1 MGKTA
6 RCIKIIQILSCRD
19 LVNTNELADILEINP
34 RNIKEYIK
42 ELELCGYKIYS
53 VTGKNGGY
61 KLDKSETIPSLHL
74 TVDDKK
80 EIMMGI
86 DFMRSSNYPNYL
98 NFEDVM
104 SRITSS
110 ISLTNITPINVY
122 DRFPLNADKK
132 ELQKT
137 YNILVEAENEQLK
150 CKIAYVNSANYKKEH
165 MIHPYKTYFYN
176 GAWFV
181 LAYNETINEFGYFK
195 LNRIE
200 EILITRNHFTR
211 MKTYNENDFLDSFG
225 MRQNGEYY
233 SVELEFKDLYQ
244 AISERTYGKNQRVEI
259 VDNHTTILKCQMQNK
274 DIIKSFV
281 LGFGS
286 KCRVLYPEW
295 LKEAVKEEINSI
307 KGIYEE

>member
-1 MGKTA
+1 
-6 RCIKIIQILSCRD
+6 
-19 LVNTNELADILEINP
+19 
-34 RNIKEYIK
+34 
-42 ELELCGYKIYS
+42 
-53 VTGKNGGY
+53 
-61 KLDKSETIPSLHL
+61 
-74 TVDDKK
+74 
-80 EIMMGI
+80 
-86 DFMRSSNYPNYL
+86 
-98 NFEDVM
+98 M

-137 YNILVEAENEQLK
+137 YNILSEAENEQLK
-150 CKIAYVNSANYKKEH
+150 CKISYVNVSNKKKEH

-200 EILITRNHFTR
+200 DILVTRNHFTR

-244 AISERTYGKNQRVEI
+244 AISERTYGKNQRIEI
-259 VDNHTTILKCQMQNK
+259 VDEHTTILRCMMQNK

-281 LGFGS
+281 LGFGA
-286 KCRVLYPEW
+286 KCRVLSPEW

-307 KGIYEE
+307 RSNYEE